1 MGHPT
6 TNDNKTDLPSLQEL
20 GLLSLTQADAL
31 AYREYLANRR
41 LALPPLPG
49 NAPDRP
55 PLSLGLP
62 KCPRRSNSSGEKDGG
77 EARARDKGKGRVA
90 RRGTPRVLP
99 SQQHMLNNRT
109 LGSRLDGSLEAAPVE
124 RFSGAARRVDE
135 SPTLVRIDES
145 IPGMTDT
152 KILEGEATQ
161 GDGGRGEGSSR
172 RTTRR
177 EYKFRACYFTE
188 DGMRMKWVEHERSRP
203 ETPAGIDS

>member
-6 TNDNKTDLPSLQEL
+6 TSDNKTDLPSLQEL

-62 KCPRRSNSSGEKDGG
+62 KCPRRSSGEKDGG

-90 RRGTPRVLP
+90 RRETPRVLP
-99 SQQHMLNNRT
+99 SQHQILNNRT

-124 RFSGAARRVDE
+124 KFNGAARRVDE

-145 IPGMTDT
+145 IPGMADKT
-152 KILEGEATQ
+152 ILEGEATQ
-161 GDGGRGEGSSR
+161 GDGGR
-172 RTTRR
+172 R
-177 EYKFRACYFTE
+177 EYKFCACYFTE
-188 DGMRMKWVEHERSRP
+188 DGMRMKWVEHAERSRP